1 MENVLK
7 QIGVFLGEQFAR
19 VLGEFTGHTENHE
32 IHKSSAEIR
41 SEITEEDVPDSI
53 ARDTE
58 VNMKIQTHNA
68 SGEAHQ
74 DIRKAITDI
83 KNVEC
88 SEYAVH
94 LGTEGDSY
102 TKAQLD
108 SKINKHIKGVSY
120 DQGSA
125 KFTFTFEDGTVAEVD
140 TPVENTVKDA
150 RYDAAAGEFVLVLV
164 SGAEIRIAA
173 AGMVKTYSGAATAT
187 ATVAVSA
194 EGVISADLKE
204 GGVDMIHLSEVL
216 RDALN
221 SYQTKAGDTKDNITT
236 FAEAVE
242 RENIESGESHSILFG
257 KIRKWFSSLGGLAFR
272 DSVEPLNVIYENGEK
287 VIYQGSEGQSILI
300 PGSGRKVLIK
310 GLNVHGY
317 WEAKE
322 YENFSM
328 SILLVGIPDFFAEP
342 APVFVEKV
350 YYDKTELSW
359 KISSEF
365 PMPRTGPFSFQYD
378 LNMMNQYDEGYFR
391 FAVYY
396 EDPVSLVSKVLYSD
410 IVYLQIV
417 TTKKDIVP
425 LDNIGFAE
433 GYKIVPYNEDIND
446 VESAEVNFKLYRFS
460 EEATAALLELVN
472 GEWVSSGAPRPT
484 EGYPYVCYSINKVGR
499 YKVIITDKGVETS
512 SGEFVVKRP
521 MSLLYVVTEY
531 PEDLTKYPDGTI
543 FIKNPVV

>member
-242 RENIESGESHSILFG
+242 RENIESGENNNILFG

-272 DSVEPLNVIYENGEK
+272 DSVEPLSINYENGEK

-300 PGSGRKVLIK
+300 PGTGRKVLAK
-310 GLNVHGY
+310 GLNAHGF

-322 YENFSM
+322 YESFSL
-328 SILLVGIPDFFAEP
+328 SPLLVGISEAPGFEGESFA
-342 APVFVEKV
+342 FVQKV
-350 YYDKTELSW
+350 YYDNTTLSW
-359 KISSEF
+359 KDSNEY
-365 PMPRTGPFSFQYD
+365 PLTKVGPLDFSYD
-378 LNMMNQYDEGYFR
+378 LNMVFKSEEGYYR
-391 FAVYY
+391 YLVYY
-396 EDPVSLVSKVLYSD
+396 IDPVTLASGMIYSD
-410 IVYLQIV
+410 IVYMHVV
-417 TTKKDIVP
+417 TTKGRAIVP
-425 LDNIGFAE
+425 LNSIGFAE
-433 GYKIVPYNEDIND
+433 GYECPPKSGY
-446 VESAEVNFKLYRFS
+446 AEVNFKLYGFS
-460 EEATAALLELVN
+460 EAATSTLAKLVD
-472 GEWVSSGAPRPT
+472 GEWVLGVPEPIASGC
-484 EGYPYVCYSINKVGR
+484 PYAIYSIDKVGR
-499 YKVIITDKGVETS
+499 YKLIVTDAGVETS
-512 SGEFVVKRP
+512 SGEFITKLP
-521 MSLLYVVTEY
+521 KSQLYVVTEY
-531 PEDLTKYPDGTI
+531 PEDLTKYPEGTV
-543 FIKNPVV
+543 FIKK